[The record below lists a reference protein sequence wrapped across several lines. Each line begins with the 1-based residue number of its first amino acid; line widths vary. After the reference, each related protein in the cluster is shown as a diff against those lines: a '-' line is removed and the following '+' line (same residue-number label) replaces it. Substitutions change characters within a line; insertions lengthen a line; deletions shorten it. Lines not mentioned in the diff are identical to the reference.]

1 MLSAGAFS
9 EDSVVQ
15 ATKDVVCV
23 YVDLEW
29 GRKHADLAERYGVR
43 QMPTVIYADPEG
55 EEVSRMRSFDPTE
68 MVGELQSLVRDHAR
82 RFGAAESSLPGAT
95 GGKKARGR

>member
-9 EDSVVQ
+9 DDSVVK
-15 ATKDVVCV
+15 ATKDVVCIL
-23 YVDLEW
+23 VDLEW
-29 GRKHADLAERYGVR
+29 GRAHVDLAERYGVR

-55 EEVSRMRSFDPTE
+55 EEVSRMRSFEPAE

-82 RFGAAESSLPGAT
+82 RFGAAESSMPGTA